1 MNINKA
7 SLTTLVFLLITFSA
21 IATEL
26 PPPPSGYSWV
36 SCTEIKGAF
45 LMPQGW
51 HFKKGSE
58 GDTLGY
64 FITKENI
71 NEIGEFF
78 TGLSVNVIPNIPQE
92 NGMSPSA
99 FADTYIKTA
108 SAQREVFKKPWV
120 STMGPFQGYGVVLV
134 NRDSKKGDY
143 MTHNLAI
150 ANDQTG
156 TLYLLTFESPAKVW
170 ESSWSIGKPMLQRF
184 LIDDTI

>member
-1 MNINKA
+1 MNIIKA
-7 SLTTLVFLLITFSA
+7 SFATLVILLISFSA

-36 SCTEIKGAF
+36 SCNEIKGAF

-51 HFKKGSE
+51 HFKKGSQ

-71 NEIGEFF
+71 DEKGEFF
-78 TGLSVNVIPNIPQE
+78 TGLSVNVIPNIPQKK
-92 NGMSPSA
+92 GISPSDY
-99 FADTYIKTA
+99 ADTYIKTA
-108 SAQREVFKKPWV
+108 SDEREIFKKPWA

-134 NRDSKKGDY
+134 NRDSQKGDY
-143 MTHNLAI
+143 ITHNLAI
-150 ANDQTG
+150 ANDRTG
-156 TLYLLTFESPAKVW
+156 TLYLLTFESPAKAW
-170 ESSWSIGKPMLQRF
+170 DSSWSIGKPMLQRF